1 MKGTILAA
9 IVVALALA
17 GCASFDPRNP
27 KVFVV
32 TNDAPDCKDRRPAV
46 VVDQEPIYFF
56 LRPGG
61 PPFPITWHLQTSG
74 YSFAPQLTALADPT
88 PVDTK
93 SKPGEIGKCQ
103 AKGQNME
110 CINKNES
117 RGYWKYTLKIQAD
130 DKNCPSPEDLDPII
144 GNS

>member
-1 MKGTILAA
+1 MIRTILVV
-9 IVVALALA
+9 IVAALA

-32 TNDAPDCKDRRPAV
+32 TNDAADCKDRRPAI

-61 PPFPITWHLQTSG
+61 QPFRIIWHLQTKG
-74 YSFAPQLTALADPT
+74 YSFAQRLTALADPK
-88 PVDTK
+88 PVDAK
-93 SKPGEIGKCQ
+93 SKPGEISKCQ
-103 AKGQNME
+103 ANGQNME
-110 CINKNES
+110 CINQNAS
-117 RGYWKYTLKIQAD
+117 AGYWKYTLKVESD
-130 DKNCPSPEDLDPII
+130 DKGCPSPEDLDPII